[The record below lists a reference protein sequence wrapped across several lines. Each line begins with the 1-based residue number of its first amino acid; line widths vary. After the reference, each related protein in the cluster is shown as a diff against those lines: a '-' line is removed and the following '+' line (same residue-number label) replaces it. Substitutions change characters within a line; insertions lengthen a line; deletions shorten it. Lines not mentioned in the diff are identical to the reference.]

1 MFFSCPGQIRPAGQ
15 AGSSGPDDFFS
26 TPDGRSKKLVF
37 KIAIEQIGFSG
48 QVHQAASLF
57 HISAQ
62 RLLAGHTDQL
72 PFTFNNGLRYFF
84 HDFGPGK
91 IGGTYPDSING
102 RVSYHLGNRL
112 ISSGLTNF

>member
-15 AGSSGPDDFFS
+15 TGSSGPDDFFS

-37 KIAIEQIGFSG
+37 KIAIKQIGLFG
-48 QVHQAASLF
+48 QLDQAAGLL

-62 RLLAGHTDQL
+62 RFFAGYTNQL
-72 PFTFNNGLRYFF
+72 PFTFNNSLSYFF

-112 ISSGLTNF
+112 ISSGLPNF